1 MPRSPLEKEIEL
13 LFQKH
18 EAVVRN
24 HFLVKPIIGTR
35 IQLFH
40 SESHGLRLFDERPEI
55 LLMYEPILVGAHK

>member
-24 HFLVKPIIGTR
+24 HFLVK
-35 IQLFH
+35 
-40 SESHGLRLFDERPEI
+40 
-55 LLMYEPILVGAHK
+55 AHHWNSYTVISQ